1 MESVEIVVQQG
12 SVAYWGDKR
21 VLVTGA
27 SGMVGSWLT
36 RWLAESG
43 AYTVAFIAD
52 SDPQSE
58 LMRSSTINKVNV
70 VNGRLE
76 NYDDIERAINKNG
89 WFFRYLFK
97 DEKRVD
103 HDLS

>member
-1 MESVEIVVQQG
+1 MDKSVNSRG
-12 SVAYWGDKR
+12 KPNNADFWAGKR

-58 LMRSSTINKVNV
+58 LMRSGTINKVNV
-70 VNGRLE
+70 VNGRL
-76 NYDDIERAINKNG
+76 
-89 WFFRYLFK
+89 
-97 DEKRVD
+97 
-103 HDLS
+103 